1 MYHRN
6 NETAINPAGL
16 TVDAGDFLSWKPARH
31 REAPER
37 HNHQRI
43 QRSDLPFE
51 KLTACSNFVRLGIAI
66 IRRSMFDDIGDEYIA
81 PAQPGKREQLF
92 EELPGSS
99 YKWATLAIFIETR
112 RLANEHHFRIWRTFA
127 RNGTHCRLM
136 QSARGARAN
145 FVGNLLE

>member
-1 MYHRN
+1 MHHRN
-6 NETAINPAGL
+6 DQTSVDPARL

-31 REAPER
+31 REAPKR

-43 QRSDLPFE
+43 QRGDLPFE
-51 KLTACSNFVRLGIAI
+51 KLTARSNFVRLGIAI
-66 IRRSMFDDIGDEYIA
+66 VRRAVFDDVGNEYIT

-112 RLANEHHFRIWRTFA
+112 RLANEHHFRIRRTFA
-127 RNGTHCRLM
+127 RNGPHCRLM
-136 QSARGARAN
+136 QSARGACAN
-145 FVGNLLE
+145 VVGNLLE